1 MLMKVLT
8 PAFFARKDTKT
19 PMYIALVS
27 LVLNASLNYILAFV
41 FNYGHVGI
49 AVGSSIAAFVSIIIL
64 ETILVKKNI
73 VKLENPFN
81 RFNFSILAS
90 STLLIIFLYS
100 TSLFINFI
108 DLSELERVFY
118 LLVKIFF
125 AITIYVGVARLI
137 NLKPLK
143 EIF

>member
-1 MLMKVLT
+1 
-8 PAFFARKDTKT
+8 
-19 PMYIALVS
+19 MYIALVS
-27 LVLNASLNYILAFV
+27 LVLNACLNYILAFV

-125 AITIYVGVARLI
+125 AITIYLGVARLI

>member
-1 MLMKVLT
+1 M
-8 PAFFARKDTKT
+8 
-19 PMYIALVS
+19 
-27 LVLNASLNYILAFV
+27 
-41 FNYGHVGI
+41 
-49 AVGSSIAAFVSIIIL
+49 SIIIL
-64 ETILVKKNI
+64 EIILVKKNI
-73 VKLENPFN
+73 VKLQNPFN

-125 AITIYVGVARLI
+125 AITIYLGVARLI